1 MSKSRLLSAL
11 DPTAPK
17 NFCAIDASTHS
28 MAFAYFVNHELQ
40 KYGKIKFFG
49 DSIYEKLGDTATK
62 VRMFFLSSPTPN
74 ILIEKTI
81 FANSPLVAANLA
93 LSQGAL
99 IGAAKL
105 GGVRN
110 VYGVTP
116 MSWQS
121 YIGTRLLTKD
131 EKESIRNNNPG
142 KSNSW
147 YKNQEREKRK
157 QNTISTVNKK
167 FNIKVD
173 DNDVA
178 DACGIGIFALENWE
192 KVVRNEK

>member
-1 MSKSRLLSAL
+1 MNKNSFKEATRLSYPKS
-11 DPTAPK
+11 
-17 NFCAIDASTHS
+17 FCAVDASTNS
-28 MAFAYFVNHELQ
+28 MAFAYFFNGNLEQ
-40 KYGKIKFFG
+40 YGKIKFFG
-49 DSIYEKLGDTATK
+49 DKIYDKMGDTASK
-62 VRMFFLSSPTPN
+62 VRGFFLELPTEN

-105 GGVRN
+105 GGVKN

-121 YIGTRLLTKD
+121 YIGTRLLTKE
-131 EKESIRNNNPG
+131 EKELIRKNTPG

-157 QNTISTVNKK
+157 QKTIFTINKK
-167 FNIKVD
+167 FNIGVD
-173 DNDVA
+173 DNDIA
-178 DACGIGIFALENWE
+178 DACGIGLFALENWE
-192 KVVRNEK
+192 KVVRDEK

>member
-1 MSKSRLLSAL
+1 MNKNSFKEATRLSYPKS
-11 DPTAPK
+11 
-17 NFCAIDASTHS
+17 FCAVDASTNS
-28 MAFAYFVNHELQ
+28 MAFAYFLNGNLEQ
-40 KYGKIKFFG
+40 YGKIKFFG
-49 DSIYEKLGDTATK
+49 DKIYDKMGDTASK
-62 VRMFFLSSPTPN
+62 VRGFFLELPTEN

-105 GGVRN
+105 GGVKN

-121 YIGTRLLTKD
+121 YIGTRLLTKE
-131 EKESIRNNNPG
+131 EKELIRKNTPG

-157 QNTISTVNKK
+157 QKTISTINKK
-167 FNIKVD
+167 FNINVD
-173 DNDVA
+173 DNDIA
-178 DACGIGIFALENWE
+178 DACGIGLFALENWE
-192 KVVRNEK
+192 KVVRDEK